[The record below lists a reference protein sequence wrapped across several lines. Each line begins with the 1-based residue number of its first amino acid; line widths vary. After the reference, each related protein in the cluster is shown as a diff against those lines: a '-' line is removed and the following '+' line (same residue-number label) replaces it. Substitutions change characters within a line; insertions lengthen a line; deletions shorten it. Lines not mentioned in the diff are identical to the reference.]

1 MGQRLAELYA
11 RADSLGGF
19 PAKVRLAGLVG
30 ITSTQAGSVAD
41 TPELIERCEQALKGM
56 NLAKTP
62 GTGSTPRPANP
73 PPSGTSGRLPASTD
87 TLRPGT
93 GPAAET
99 RLRRFNQV
107 IADIMGQR
115 SVFFARPDETL
126 ARLTEAAV
134 HGLAVA
140 RASVWFYDPARTL
153 IRCADLFERDSSKHS
168 SGVELPASS
177 FPAYFAAL
185 QTERTIAAHDAH
197 TDPRTAE
204 FSAPYL
210 KVLGIGAMLDVP
222 VWVDGKMVGVVCQ
235 EHVGG
240 SLRWTSDDENFAY
253 AMAGFVA
260 LAEERRRRLS
270 AR

>member
-1 MGQRLAELYA
+1 VGQRLSELYA
-11 RADSLGGF
+11 KADSLGGF

-30 ITSTQAGSVAD
+30 ITSTQASTVAD
-41 TPELIERCEQALKGM
+41 TVELIERCEQALEGM
-56 NLAKTP
+56 GLAKATP
-62 GTGSTPRPANP
+62 GTGSLPRPASP
-73 PPSGTSGRLPASTD
+73 PPSGTSGRIPASTE
-87 TLRPGT
+87 TLRPAS
-93 GPAAET
+93 GPATEG

-107 IADIMGQR
+107 SADIMGQR
-115 SVFFARPDETL
+115 SVFFARPEETF
-126 ARLTEAAV
+126 ARLTEAAA
-134 HGLAVA
+134 HGLGVA
-140 RASVWFYDPARTL
+140 RASVWFYDDARTL

-168 SGVELPASS
+168 SGVELPAAS

-222 VWVDGKMVGVVCQ
+222 VWVDGTMVGVVCQ
-235 EHVGG
+235 EHLGG
-240 SLRWTSDDENFAY
+240 SMRWTSENFAY

-260 LAEERRRRLS
+260 LAEERRRRTR
-270 AR
+270 A